1 MVVVGN
7 ALVLSKDNFW
17 NSLLTHFKE
26 NNCLFEGTSWK
37 HLIPSQMS
45 FATIEPHYPER
56 TRFVNE
62 VSESF
67 QTFVGPTAGAY
78 QGPVYEKSGFMVS
91 LFSQNYRNSRL
102 GFEMLPEQKSS
113 PR

>member
-7 ALVLSKDNFW
+7 AVVLSKDNFW

-26 NNCLFEGTSWK
+26 NNCLFEGSSWK

-45 FATIEPHYPER
+45 FASIEPHYAER
-56 TRFVNE
+56 TRFVSE

-67 QTFVGPTAGAY
+67 QTFSGPNPGAY
-78 QGPVYEKSGFMVS
+78 PGPGYEKSEVS
-91 LFSQNYRNSRL
+91 VGLFSQKYRDSRL

-113 PR
+113 SG